1 MPLCMTDRQAGRIP
15 ALPLVAQFAGLLS
28 RELIIVYHT
37 DPAADTQF
45 DLMRR
50 FLLVSLIAI
59 CLASAVSAVLM
70 SRFLTQRLLQR
81 DAELTRDFV
90 QNVVEIELGKG
101 FTLGHPQAHR
111 GLVDFLKHVASLPD
125 VARANVYGK
134 DATLLWSSENRLV
147 QGKKYGDNPEL
158 SQALRGH
165 LEIESGEV
173 GVKGVAKAEHFY
185 LGKSRMRFVE
195 LYIPMRDAGTKAVI
209 GVIEVYRIPNAL
221 SQAINA
227 GTALTWMV
235 STGIGIFL
243 YVVLF
248 WIVRRADQLIRS
260 QQERLIESETMGALG
275 EMASAVAHG
284 VRNPLSSIR
293 SSAEL
298 WHDTPGALGAESAN
312 DIISEVHR
320 IEQWIR
326 ELLTYSHSPDYQ
338 KEAVDP
344 SPLVQ
349 TCIAGFAREVKRRHV
364 TIEQDLPYGL
374 PQIQANAPLFT
385 QVLNN
390 LVCNALE
397 AMPAQG
403 GSILISGKVTAG
415 RREVAIKISD
425 TGSGIDPED
434 VAKIFEPFF
443 TTKAKGLGVGL
454 TLVRRIVKRLGGR
467 VHIASVPGKGTAI
480 TLFFLTA

>member
-1 MPLCMTDRQAGRIP
+1 MHGGSAGW
-15 ALPLVAQFAGLLS
+15 ASLGLPLLKQFAGSLL
-28 RELIIVYHT
+28 RGLIIVYRI
-37 DPAADTQF
+37 DAAADTRF

-50 FLLVSLIAI
+50 FLLFSLIAI
-59 CLASAVSAVLM
+59 CLASVTSAALM

-101 FTLGHPQAHR
+101 IPLDHPQASK
-111 GLVDFLKHVASLPD
+111 GLVDFLKHVASMPD

-134 DATLLWSSENRLV
+134 DATLLWSSENRLA
-147 QGKKYGDNPEL
+147 QGKKYGNNPEL
-158 SQALRGH
+158 TEALKGH

-173 GVKGVAKAEHFY
+173 GVPGAAKAEHFY

-195 LYIPMRDAGTKAVI
+195 LYIPMRDAGTNAVI

-221 SQAINA
+221 SQAIKA
-227 GTALTWMV
+227 GTALTWMISV
-235 STGIGIFL
+235 GIGIFL
-243 YVVLF
+243 YAVLF

-260 QQERLIESETMGALG
+260 QQERLIESETMSALG

-298 WHDTPGALGAESAN
+298 WHDTPGALGVESAN
-312 DIISEVHR
+312 DIIQEVHR

-326 ELLTYSHSPDYQ
+326 ELLTYAHFPDYQ
-338 KEAVDP
+338 QEAVDP
-344 SPLVQ
+344 RPLIEA
-349 TCIAGFAREVKRRHV
+349 CIAGFARETKRRRA
-364 TIEQDLPYGL
+364 TIELALPHGF
-374 PQIQANAPLFT
+374 PKIHANAPLLM

-390 LVCNALE
+390 LICNALE
-397 AMPAQG
+397 AMPADG
-403 GSILISGKVTAG
+403 GSIVVAGTGKAG
-415 RREVAIKISD
+415 QGEVDIRISD
-425 TGSGIDPED
+425 TGAGIDPED
-434 VAKIFEPFF
+434 FAKICEPFF
-443 TTKAKGLGVGL
+443 TTKPKGLGVGL

-467 VHIASVPGKGTAI
+467 VHIESARGKGTVI
-480 TLFFLTA
+480 TLVFLAA